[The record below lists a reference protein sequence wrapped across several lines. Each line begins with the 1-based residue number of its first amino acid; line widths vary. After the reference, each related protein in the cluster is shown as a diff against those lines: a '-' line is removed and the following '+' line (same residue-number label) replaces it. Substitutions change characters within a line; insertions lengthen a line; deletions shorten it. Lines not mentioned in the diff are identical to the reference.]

1 MKETLLHA
9 QPDGGDADAI
19 LEVEALKVEVRSE
32 AGTAWIPAVEDVRL
46 RVRHGARVGLVGES
60 GSGKSL
66 TAQALMGLFDGRSV
80 RAQGRMLLDGKPYDL
95 ARPEAWRGVRGE
107 RIGLVFQ
114 DPLAALDPL
123 QRVGTQVVE
132 ALRIRG

>member
-1 MKETLLHA
+1 
-9 QPDGGDADAI
+9 
-19 LEVEALKVEVRSE
+19 
-32 AGTAWIPAVEDVRL
+32 WIPAVEDVRL
-46 RVRHGARVGLVGES
+46 RVRRGARVGLVGES

-132 ALRIRG
+132 ALRIRGGLSRRDLRARAVALLGQVGIPEPGARVD